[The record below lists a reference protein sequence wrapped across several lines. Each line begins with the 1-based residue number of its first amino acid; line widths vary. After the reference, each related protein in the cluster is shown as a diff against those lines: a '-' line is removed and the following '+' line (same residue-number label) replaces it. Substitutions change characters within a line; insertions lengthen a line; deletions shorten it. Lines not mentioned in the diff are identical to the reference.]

1 MARNVNIQTSGWRAT
16 GVNVPVPQYEMQIQV
31 EYTDNAGAPQ
41 TKSGTVRF
49 PNILSQIP
57 PAYLAE
63 EMKDLIIKYFRKRE
77 VIDDD

>member
-31 EYTDNAGAPQ
+31 EYTDNTGAPQ
-41 TKSGTVRF
+41 TKSGLVRF